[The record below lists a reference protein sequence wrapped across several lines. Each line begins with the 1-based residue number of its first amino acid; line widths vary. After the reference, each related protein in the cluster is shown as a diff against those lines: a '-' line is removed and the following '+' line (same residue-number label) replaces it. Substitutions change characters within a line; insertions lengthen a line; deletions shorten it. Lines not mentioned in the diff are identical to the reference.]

1 MCIKS
6 FWLYDKTITMQSKN
20 YWHIYYKMNSNKK
33 ELLKVLLSEG
43 FYISAK
49 LENQDEI
56 MQAIDEIWA
65 KIVYIMLQDK
75 NEAAFISLDVKA
87 FSDTGW
93 EMIILRKDFCNL
105 WVNN

>member
-1 MCIKS
+1 
-6 FWLYDKTITMQSKN
+6 
-20 YWHIYYKMNSNKK
+20 
-33 ELLKVLLSEG
+33 
-43 FYISAK
+43 
-49 LENQDEI
+49 